1 MSFLFRAS
9 NIVTVSLPFGNL
21 PPVVCKKAP
30 DNFYSTHEL
39 INNDR
44 KKNSRRRIRSRD
56 SRSDIFVLFAGQLN
70 DTQQELKEN
79 NELVV
84 ELQGGFLVLTRL
96 FLVFSV
102 FLTIPRQRFC

>member
-44 KKNSRRRIRSRD
+44 KKNSRRRTRSRD

-84 ELQGGFLVLTRL
+84 ELQGGFQFLPDSFL
-96 FLVFSV
+96 FLVCF
-102 FLTIPRQRFC
+102 

>member
-44 KKNSRRRIRSRD
+44 KKNSNEGEFALGIVAQ
-56 SRSDIFVLFAGQLN
+56 IYLFC
-70 DTQQELKEN
+70 
-79 NELVV
+79 
-84 ELQGGFLVLTRL
+84 LQGN
-96 FLVFSV
+96 
-102 FLTIPRQRFC
+102 